1 MLEQFFGSKTRL
13 KLLHLFFRSPER
25 SYYVRELARLAET
38 QLNAVRRELAN
49 LGAIGIVIQ
58 VPADP
63 NKFDELGTERSK
75 YYKLN
80 TGCLLYPELKAL
92 LLRAQVL
99 EEQKLV
105 ESLKKKAGNIK
116 LMLLTGVFTNQS
128 DVPTDLLLVGDVK
141 PLATSKLIKEFEK
154 VIGKPIRYTVMDERE
169 YNERNEIGDKFLYT
183 LFESQHLVGV
193 DLLRIN

>member
-13 KLLHLFFRSPER
+13 KLLYLFFRSPDR

-49 LGAIGIVIQ
+49 LEKIEIVIQ

-63 NKFDELGTERSK
+63 KKLDELGTERSK

-80 TGCLLYPELKAL
+80 TASLLYPELKAL

-99 EEQKLV
+99 EEQKLI
-105 ESLKKKAGNIK
+105 ELLKKKAGDIK
-116 LMLLTGVFTNQS
+116 LMLLSGVFTDFS
-128 DVPTDLLLVGDVK
+128 ESPTDILIVGNIK
-141 PLATSKLIKEFEK
+141 PLATAKLIREFEK
-154 VIGKPIRYTVMDERE
+154 IIGKPIRYTVMDEKE
-169 YNERNEIGDKFLYT
+169 FSERHEIGDKFLYT
-183 LFESQHLVGV
+183 IFEARHLKAV
-193 DLLRIN
+193 DEFHLN

>member
-13 KLLHLFFRSPER
+13 KLLYLFFRSPDR
-25 SYYVRELARLAET
+25 SYYMRELARLADT

-49 LGAIGIVIQ
+49 LEAIGITIQ

-105 ESLKKKAGNIK
+105 EALKKKAGNIK

-128 DVPTDLLLVGDVK
+128 DVPTDLLLVGDIK

-154 VIGKPIRYTVMDERE
+154 IIGKPIRYTVMDEKE
-169 YNERNEIGDKFLYT
+169 FNERNEIGDKFLYT
-183 LFESQHLVGV
+183 LFESQHLTGV
-193 DLLRIN
+193 DNMHFN